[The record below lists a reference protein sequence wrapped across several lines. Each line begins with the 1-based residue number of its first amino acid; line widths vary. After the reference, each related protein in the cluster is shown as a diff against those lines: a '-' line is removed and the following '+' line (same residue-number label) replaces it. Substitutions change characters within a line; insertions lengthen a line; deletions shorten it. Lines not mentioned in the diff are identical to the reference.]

1 MERKSGV
8 LMHISSLPG
17 EFSCG
22 CFSKEA
28 EKFIDLLSE
37 CGFSYWQ
44 ILPVCPV
51 DDVGSPY
58 KSHSAFAGN
67 IFFIDIEKL
76 FEKGLVLKEELERSR
91 QTTPYSCEF
100 DRLFTEREELL
111 LNASKRLD
119 AAEKN
124 KVNEFIENNNY
135 LNKFCKFMALK
146 RANGNKEW
154 QVWESNEFDEAIEF
168 MYRFSQVEF
177 FNQWQEIKAYAN
189 KKGIKII
196 GDAPIYVAPDSAD
209 TWGDAGQFN
218 LDEKGYPKEVA
229 GVPPDYFC
237 IDGQLWGNP
246 LYDFEYMEKDDYKW
260 WTDRIKHLLTLF
272 DAVRIDHFRAF
283 DAFWSVPYSSETA
296 KDGKWIKGPGMK
308 LINKFLEVKGD
319 GMIIAEDLGDID
331 DSVRELVDKSTFP
344 GMRVFQFGFLGD
356 DDSIHKPH
364 NYINNC
370 VAYSGTHDN
379 NTLLGYLW
387 ELDDEK
393 RKNMLEYCGYKDTNW
408 EQGYENMIRAIFQSS
423 AGLVI
428 LPIQDILKFG
438 SDTRLNT
445 PGSTENNWKYRVEKS
460 QLLNIDANYWKNL
473 NKMYGRL

>member
-22 CFSKEA
+22 SFSDEA
-28 EKFIDLLSE
+28 KNFIDFLVS

-51 DDVGSPY
+51 DEYGSPY

-67 IFFIDIEKL
+67 IFFVDIEKL
-76 FEKGLVLKEELERSR
+76 FKKGLITKDELELSK
-91 QTTPYSCEF
+91 QKTPYTCEVE
-100 DRLFTEREELL
+100 RLFKEREELL
-111 LNASKRLD
+111 LSASKRID
-119 AAEKN
+119 NSEKN
-124 KVNEFIENNNY
+124 KVNEFIENNKY
-135 LNKFCKFMALK
+135 LNNFCKFMALK
-146 RANGNKEW
+146 KANDSKAWQEW
-154 QVWESNEFDEAIEF
+154 EIEAFDEDIEF
-168 MYRFSQVEF
+168 MYRFSQYEF
-177 FNQWQEIKAYAN
+177 FNQWQEIKTYAN
-189 KKGIKII
+189 ENGIKII
-196 GDAPIYVAPDSAD
+196 GDAPIYVAADSSD
-209 TWGDAGQFN
+209 TWGEEKQFN
-218 LDEKGYPKEVA
+218 LDEYGYPKEVA

-237 IDGQLWGNP
+237 EDGQLWGNP
-246 LYDFEYMEKDDYKW
+246 LYDFDYMEKEDYKW
-260 WTDRIKHLLTLF
+260 WKDRIKHLLNLF

-283 DAFWSVPYSSETA
+283 DAFWSVPYSAETA

-308 LINKFLEVKGD
+308 LINKFLEAKGD

-331 DSVRELVDKSTFP
+331 DSVRRLVEESTFP

-393 RKNMLEYCGYKDTNW
+393 RKHMLKYCGYKDFNF
-408 EQGYENMIRAIFQSS
+408 EQGYENIIRTIFQSS

-445 PGSTENNWKYRVEKS
+445 PGSKENNWTYRVEKS
-460 QLLNIDANYWKNL
+460 QLLSIDANYWKDL